1 MALTISKAD
10 PKTPTIRR
18 IIEAHV
24 AHGDAAYPSESN
36 HHLTADDYAD
46 TNVALFAAW
55 DGADCF
61 GILGIKEIGPTQAEV
76 KSMHVLAAA
85 RGRGVGVALLA
96 FVIDQ
101 ARLAGTHQLF
111 LETGSRGAS
120 ASARSLYERFGF
132 SYCPPF
138 GEYQVDP
145 ESVFMT
151 LEIPAQDVAK
161 PAHSL

>member
-1 MALTISKAD
+1 MALTICNAD
-10 PKTPTIRR
+10 PRTPAIRR
-18 IIEAHV
+18 IIAAHV
-24 AHGDAAYPSESN
+24 AHGDAAYPEDSN

-46 TNVALFAAW
+46 ANVALFAAW
-55 DGADCF
+55 NGPDCF

-76 KSMHVLAAA
+76 KSMHVLATA
-85 RGRGVGVALLA
+85 RGRGVGAALLA
-96 FVIDQ
+96 FVIEQ

-138 GEYQVDP
+138 GDYHVDP
-145 ESVFMT
+145 ESVFMM
-151 LEIPAQDVAK
+151 LEIPAQDYAT
-161 PAHSL
+161 PTHNL